1 MKCAL
6 CKSDTM
12 VSKTI
17 PVHDQITR
25 RIRKCLNCNDISRTI
40 ELSENIPPSD
50 VPNAD
55 ATLSM
60 VRDKSLEILQIIQLH
75 YSPTSPPTP

>member
-6 CKSDTM
+6 CKSETM

-25 RIRKCLNCNDISRTI
+25 RIRKCLNCKQTYTTI
-40 ELSENIPPSD
+40 ELSETIPPANAPDPD
-50 VPNAD
+50 V
-55 ATLSM
+55 TLSK
-60 VRDKSLEILQIIQLH
+60 VRDKSIEIMQIIQLH
-75 YSPTSPPTP
+75 YYPTIPHNP